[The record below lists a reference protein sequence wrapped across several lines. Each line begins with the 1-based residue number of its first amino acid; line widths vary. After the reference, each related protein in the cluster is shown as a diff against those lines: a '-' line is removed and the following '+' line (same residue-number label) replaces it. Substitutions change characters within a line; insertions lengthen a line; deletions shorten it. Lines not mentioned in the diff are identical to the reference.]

1 MKVSNYCISDKDQ
14 FESFG
19 KNHMIYIIVHQ
30 HYVKDD
36 TQKIYAYSKPKEAH
50 YDLFTTFKDYEV
62 DQFYF
67 DKEKIIFSL
76 IL

>member
-1 MKVSNYCISDKDQ
+1 MKVSEYCISNHDQ
-14 FESFG
+14 FESFSKG
-19 KNHMIYIIVHQ
+19 RMIYIIVRNNH
-30 HYVKDD
+30 VKDD

-67 DKEKIIFSL
+67 DNEKIIFSL